1 MLFFTPHERRAL
13 IFLGAAF
20 FCGLCLDIGFKL
32 YPPGYEALQ
41 VLDRAP
47 ERARVDINRASYE
60 DLVTVA
66 GIGPSTAARIIY
78 AREKA
83 GRFASLEDIRAIK
96 GFSKKSF
103 ARASARLS
111 VGAP

>member
-20 FCGLCLDIGFKL
+20 FCGICLDIAFKL
-32 YPPGYEALQ
+32 YPPGYQALQ
-41 VLDRAP
+41 VLDKAP
-47 ERARVDINRASYE
+47 EHAQIDINRASYE
-60 DLVTVA
+60 DLIAVA

-83 GRFASLEDIRAIK
+83 GRFASLEEIRGIK

-103 ARASARLS
+103 ARAAARLT
-111 VGAP
+111 VGPP